1 MFSSHFV
8 FVLLFHCTKKAE
20 EEAAG
25 AAARM
30 KAEEE
35 AAGAAAKKMAEEEAA
50 GAAARKKAE
59 EVWL

>member
-1 MFSSHFV
+1 
-8 FVLLFHCTKKAE
+8 
-20 EEAAG
+20 
-25 AAARM
+25 M

-59 EVWL
+59 EVWLYITIAYQNGNG